1 MNTRS
6 KSLTNIVRNR
16 QFLPYKFNLLIIW
29 KYFLGRV
36 YDIQGQKAI
45 FLKKGFAEYSS
56 VVVQF
61 TKKINSIRDQIESNG
76 GKAEATDVEIGQG

>member
-1 MNTRS
+1 MKGKVNLS
-6 KSLTNIVRNR
+6 SCQYSENI
-16 QFLPYKFNLLIIW
+16 FI
-29 KYFLGRV
+29 GRV

-61 TKKINSIRDQIESNG
+61 TKKINSIRDQIEANG

>member
-1 MNTRS
+1 M
-6 KSLTNIVRNR
+6 KKWKVKLTFAEWI
-16 QFLPYKFNLLIIW
+16 FAWIYKFKLLIIW

>member
-1 MNTRS
+1 M
-6 KSLTNIVRNR
+6 
-16 QFLPYKFNLLIIW
+16 
-29 KYFLGRV
+29 

-61 TKKINSIRDQIESNG
+61 TKKINSIRDQIEANG